1 MEFFFV
7 LHRSL
12 LTLVGRRAL
21 VCFDKVSIT
30 LTSARKLKLCSE
42 QLSSDVERSFLYKY
56 IFFLLLRYLPFTRV
70 LLRRDSSFWGFKRWL
85 PFFFTISL
93 FFDTKV
99 FFFSDLTL
107 AYAMYHIVQ
116 RSGLDL
122 FFLNS
127 FFYFI
132 WLLPLSRIYL
142 KRMRFLE
149 IVCRGEMK

>member
-30 LTSARKLKLCSE
+30 LTSVRKLKLCSE
-42 QLSSDVERSFLYKY
+42 QLSSAVERSFLYKY

-85 PFFFTISL
+85 PFFYHIFIL
-93 FFDTKV
+93 WYQGFFFLRPYPCLRHVSYCPKVRSGFV
-99 FFFSDLTL
+99 FFKLVLLFYLTSS
-107 AYAMYHIVQ
+107 IIQ
-116 RSGLDL
+116 
-122 FFLNS
+122 N
-127 FFYFI
+127 
-132 WLLPLSRIYL
+132 LPQKNAVSRNCL
-142 KRMRFLE
+142 
-149 IVCRGEMK
+149 

>member
-42 QLSSDVERSFLYKY
+42 QLSSAVERSFLYKY
-56 IFFLLLRYLPFTRV
+56 IFFLLLRYLTFTRV

-85 PFFFTISL
+85 PFFLPYLYSL
-93 FFDTKV
+93 IPRFFFLRPYPCLRHVSYCPKVRSGFV
-99 FFFSDLTL
+99 FFKLVLLFYLTSS
-107 AYAMYHIVQ
+107 IIQ
-116 RSGLDL
+116 
-122 FFLNS
+122 N
-127 FFYFI
+127 
-132 WLLPLSRIYL
+132 LPQKNAVSRNCL
-142 KRMRFLE
+142 
-149 IVCRGEMK
+149 

>member
-7 LHRSL
+7 VRRSL

-42 QLSSDVERSFLYKY
+42 QLSSVVERSFLYKY

-85 PFFFTISL
+85 PFFYHIFIL
-93 FFDTKV
+93 WYQG

-107 AYAMYHIVQ
+107 AYAMYHIFQ

-122 FFLNS
+122 FFFKLVLL
-127 FFYFI
+127 FYLTSSI
-132 WLLPLSRIYL
+132 IRNLPQKNAVSRNCL
-142 KRMRFLE
+142 
-149 IVCRGEMK
+149 

>member
-30 LTSARKLKLCSE
+30 LTSVRKLKLCSE
-42 QLSSDVERSFLYKY
+42 QLSSAVERSFLYKY

-85 PFFFTISL
+85 PFFLPYLYSL
-93 FFDTKV
+93 IPMF

-122 FFLNS
+122 FFWNS

>member
-42 QLSSDVERSFLYKY
+42 QLSSAVERSFLYKY
-56 IFFLLLRYLPFTRV
+56 IFFLLLCYLPFTRV

-85 PFFFTISL
+85 PFFLPYLYSL
-93 FFDTKV
+93 IPRFFFLRPYPCLRHVSYCPKVRSGFV
-99 FFFSDLTL
+99 FFKLVLLFYLTSS
-107 AYAMYHIVQ
+107 IIQ
-116 RSGLDL
+116 
-122 FFLNS
+122 N
-127 FFYFI
+127 
-132 WLLPLSRIYL
+132 LPQKNAVSRNCL
-142 KRMRFLE
+142 
-149 IVCRGEMK
+149 

>member
-42 QLSSDVERSFLYKY
+42 QLSSAVERSFLYKY

-85 PFFFTISL
+85 PFFLPYLYSL
-93 FFDTKV
+93 IPR
-99 FFFSDLTL
+99 FFFSPT
-107 AYAMYHIVQ
+107 
-116 RSGLDL
+116 
-122 FFLNS
+122 
-127 FFYFI
+127 
-132 WLLPLSRIYL
+132 LPLLTPCIILSKGPVWICFFKLVLLFYLTSSIIQNLPQKNAVSRNCL
-142 KRMRFLE
+142 
-149 IVCRGEMK
+149 

>member
-1 MEFFFV
+1 MV
-7 LHRSL
+7 
-12 LTLVGRRAL
+12 A
-21 VCFDKVSIT
+21 I
-30 LTSARKLKLCSE
+30 
-42 QLSSDVERSFLYKY
+42 
-56 IFFLLLRYLPFTRV
+56 
-70 LLRRDSSFWGFKRWL
+70 
-85 PFFFTISL
+85 FFTISL

-132 WLLPLSRIYL
+132 
-142 KRMRFLE
+142 
-149 IVCRGEMK
+149 